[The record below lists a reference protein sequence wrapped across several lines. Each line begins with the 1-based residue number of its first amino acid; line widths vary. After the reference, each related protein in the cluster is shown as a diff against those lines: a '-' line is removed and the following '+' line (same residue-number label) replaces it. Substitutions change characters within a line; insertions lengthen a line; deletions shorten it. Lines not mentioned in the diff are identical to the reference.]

1 MLAESQATTHAQGVR
16 TVVTDATAKQLRK
29 DCLWVGMSGW
39 SRVEGR
45 GQTGWT
51 GIAAA
56 RNTTAAVAALGKD
69 LWNSRV
75 AGCMERPTMQP
86 CYNWRTQNRS
96 HASRRKQMEE
106 LEGADSGLV
115 GIAHRHSAQKPN
127 DTGRAIVLS
136 HRKTIA
142 LETHEASAT
151 EAAVV
156 GIQED
161 GRTTRTRAMR

>member
-1 MLAESQATTHAQGVR
+1 
-16 TVVTDATAKQLRK
+16 
-29 DCLWVGMSGW
+29 
-39 SRVEGR
+39 
-45 GQTGWT
+45 
-51 GIAAA
+51 
-56 RNTTAAVAALGKD
+56 
-69 LWNSRV
+69 
-75 AGCMERPTMQP
+75 
-86 CYNWRTQNRS
+86 
-96 HASRRKQMEE
+96 MEE

-142 LETHEASAT
+142 LETHEASAM
-151 EAAVV
+151 EAAGV